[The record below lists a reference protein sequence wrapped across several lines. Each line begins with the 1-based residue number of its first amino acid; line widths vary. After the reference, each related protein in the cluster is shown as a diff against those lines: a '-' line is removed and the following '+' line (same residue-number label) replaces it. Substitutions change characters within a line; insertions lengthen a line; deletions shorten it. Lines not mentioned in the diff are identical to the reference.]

1 MRWKAV
7 RITGKRLA
15 LGAAALAGWLLI
27 AVITMLFIG
36 GRCSGI
42 WGCDAQ
48 GLSNGPVTLR
58 DLRSHPESQLIYPGG
73 AVTSRYGQSEVRD
86 WTGELVKP
94 GLAGITFSSSATQ
107 DTIFT
112 WYTGWLRS
120 HGWEQYQ
127 YVEGKTKAIR
137 QGFRRGD
144 REYFFLDFTSGE
156 TGGGSGQAVAGQILV
171 DVQYRIQSTV
181 HGPGL

>member
-1 MRWKAV
+1 MHWKAV

-15 LGAAALAGWLLI
+15 LGAGASAGWLLI
-27 AVITMLFIG
+27 AVISVLFIG
-36 GRCSGI
+36 GRCGGV
-42 WGCDAQ
+42 WGCDAE
-48 GLSNGPVTLR
+48 GLPNGAVTLR
-58 DLRSHPESQLIYPGG
+58 DLHSHPESQLISPGG

-94 GLAGITFSSSATQ
+94 GLAGITFSSSASQ
-107 DTIFT
+107 DRIFT
-112 WYTGWLRS
+112 WYAGWLQS

-144 REYFFLDFTSGE
+144 REYFFLDFTIGE
-156 TGGGSGQAVAGQILV
+156 NGGGSGLAVSGQIPV
-171 DVQYRIQSTV
+171 DVQYRIQLSV
-181 HGPGL
+181 H